1 MYFPG
6 HKTDSFV
13 GLMGKRALNSGMYKI
28 MSENM
33 QIYFC
38 NFYESTILDILK
50 KKGVIDLT
58 GALL

>member
-13 GLMGKRALNSGMYKI
+13 GLMGKRALNPGMYKI

-33 QIYFC
+33 QIQFYYFYKAS
-38 NFYESTILDILK
+38 FSKY
-50 KKGVIDLT
+50 
-58 GALL
+58 